1 MAALG
6 FVRRDDLERIE
17 RRLDTFATR
26 ADLQATEQRLE
37 TRIDA
42 TAAKTEAS
50 VQRWMVGVAVA
61 LVAAAVLI
69 FVATA
74 VDGFVGNPV
83 NAENP
88 VGWAVFGVVFMMG
101 LIGVMYWL
109 GAEEG
114 GR

>member
-42 TAAKTEAS
+42 PAAKTEAS

-61 LVAAAVLI
+61 LVAVIIALYGPMLAVLLQI
-69 FVATA
+69 LARL
-74 VDGFVGNPV
+74 P
-83 NAENP
+83 
-88 VGWAVFGVVFMMG
+88 
-101 LIGVMYWL
+101 
-109 GAEEG
+109 
-114 GR
+114 R